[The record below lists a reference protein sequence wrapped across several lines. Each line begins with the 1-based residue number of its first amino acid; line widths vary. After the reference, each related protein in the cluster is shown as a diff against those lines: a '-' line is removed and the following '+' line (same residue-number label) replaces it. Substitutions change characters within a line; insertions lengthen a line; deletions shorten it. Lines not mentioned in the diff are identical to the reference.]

1 MAIGRYHTLIYQV
14 RTMRNTNEMKV
25 KKKITKTK
33 TKQTN
38 IQSSWSIHFRNGI
51 REFFRENDERANI
64 FHSHA
69 ETQRMVCECV
79 YDFSSINK

>member
-25 KKKITKTK
+25 KKKTTK

-38 IQSSWSIHFRNGI
+38 IQSSSGRYTFGMVYVR
-51 REFFRENDERANI
+51 FFRENDERANI

-69 ETQRMVCECV
+69 RDTTHGV